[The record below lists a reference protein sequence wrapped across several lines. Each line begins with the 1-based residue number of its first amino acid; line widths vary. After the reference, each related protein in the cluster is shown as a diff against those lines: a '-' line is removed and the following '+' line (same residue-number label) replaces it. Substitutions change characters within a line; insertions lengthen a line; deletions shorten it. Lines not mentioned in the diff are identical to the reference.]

1 MRISDLERKTEL
13 ENIQEDLSFIKD
25 HISSALENSRK
36 ITYDLSP
43 PVLYQLGIIDTL
55 SWFAG
60 NIENKYGIKFEFNTS
75 IDTINLNEFKSIL
88 LFRCIQEAVTNTIKY
103 ANASLITLNIEKDEE
118 TITVTLLDNGKGF
131 DTSKLSNTISSGS
144 GFGLFAVKERIKNMN
159 GELFITSELN
169 VGTKIKI
176 CLLLE

>member
-60 NIENKYGIKFEFNTS
+60 NIENKGIEIMLYATPVKTIDFNWNIS
-75 IDTINLNEFKSIL
+75 MNFAKNNNKAIPIYCQIFNPKSL
-88 LFRCIQEAVTNTIKY
+88 
-103 ANASLITLNIEKDEE
+103 
-118 TITVTLLDNGKGF
+118 
-131 DTSKLSNTISSGS
+131 
-144 GFGLFAVKERIKNMN
+144 
-159 GELFITSELN
+159 
-169 VGTKIKI
+169 
-176 CLLLE
+176 